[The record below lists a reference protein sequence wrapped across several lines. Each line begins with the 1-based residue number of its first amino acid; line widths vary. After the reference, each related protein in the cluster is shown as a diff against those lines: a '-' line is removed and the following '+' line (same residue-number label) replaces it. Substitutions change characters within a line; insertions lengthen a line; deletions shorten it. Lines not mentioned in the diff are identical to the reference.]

1 MDIVKIIRGVRQGCL
16 LSPLSFNIYSENIFR
31 QILDNAQ
38 EGILV
43 GGQQKITYRKE
54 KSKNVFIKMA
64 SIFKS
69 RDLTMNTILRMLRC
83 YVFSFLLLY

>member
-16 LSPLSFNIYSENIFR
+16 LSPLSFNIYSEYIFR

-43 GGQQKITYRKE
+43 GGQKKKTYRKE
-54 KSKNVFIKMA
+54 KSKNVPIH
-64 SIFKS
+64 
-69 RDLTMNTILRMLRC
+69 
-83 YVFSFLLLY
+83 

>member
-43 GGQQKITYRKE
+43 GGQQKKKHTETKR
-54 KSKNVFIKMA
+54 VKMY
-64 SIFKS
+64 SLKWHQSLKVEI
-69 RDLTMNTILRMLRC
+69 
-83 YVFSFLLLY
+83 